1 MKRGDLPTLRQI
13 IEERERQR
21 KSAPETSPLANQ
33 SERFRFLDDAEIEKL
48 PDPGWLIKEILPEQ
62 ALVVLYGK
70 PSHGKSFVALDWALS
85 MQKGEKWLD
94 HAVRQGDV
102 LYILAEGSVRIKKR
116 LKAWKNAHG
125 VNGSVGAHFLRDAVQ
140 LTDRQQLTELLNEI
154 ERHHRKE
161 YKLIVVDTLA
171 MCFAGRDETGSLD
184 MGLLVAAAQEIQRVT
199 NATVLLVHHPGKD
212 PKRGSRGH
220 TSLLGALDTE
230 VLLKKNKDVLTL
242 TCEKQKDAE
251 EFDPIRMKLVKHLD
265 SCVIAGDGPCI
276 LGTDLPDKLLPCL
289 RGLARVQG
297 KSGTTAMVWE
307 VSSGLASSTFHRHRK
322 ELVEEGF
329 AEHDGKLYRLTTK
342 GRTAIT
348 PTPKS
353 LP

>member
-1 MKRGDLPTLRQI
+1 MKRGKVLPLRQMLA
-13 IEERERQR
+13 ERARQS
-21 KSAPETSPLANQ
+21 KSAPETARLAYQ
-33 SERFRFLDDAEIEKL
+33 REGFRFLDDAEIEEL

-70 PSHGKSFVALDWALS
+70 PGHGKSFVALDWALS
-85 MQKGEKWLD
+85 MQRGEKWLD

-116 LKAWKNAHG
+116 LKAWKNKHG

-140 LTDRQQLTELLNEI
+140 LTDPQQLTWLLDEI
-154 ERHHRKE
+154 ERQDRRK

-171 MCFAGRDETGSLD
+171 MCFAGRDESGSGD

-230 VLLKKNKDVLTL
+230 ILLRMNNGVLTL
-242 TCEKQKDAE
+242 TCKKQKDAE
-251 EFDPIRMKLVKHLD
+251 EFEPIRMKLVKHLD
-265 SCVIAGDGPCI
+265 SCVIAVAGPCI
-276 LGTDLPDKLLPCL
+276 VGTDLPDNLLPCIQ
-289 RGLARVQG
+289 GLAGVQG
-297 KSGTTAMVWE
+297 KSGTTATVWE
-307 VSSGLASSTFHRHRK
+307 QSSGLASSTFYRHLK
-322 ELVEEGF
+322 ELVEEGY
-329 AEHDGKLYRLTTK
+329 AELDGKLYRLTTK

-348 PTPKS
+348 PTPKP